1 MTFKPI
7 RSLLLY
13 TTIILLIGCGG
24 DVVTPTP
31 LPTPSATSISG
42 PSPTP
47 SATSISSPSPT
58 QSATAAPTPY
68 SIPNATAVPI
78 PYSTPSGNSI
88 VINGLPAPI
97 TQSTE
102 VSKVL
107 LHEFNGNGTGET
119 DEFYAEVGA
128 NIQIN
133 YKGGPIKIFWIEEG
147 DAPRQMY
154 HAPPSNNGSYDTNT
168 DASGRYSIGIQCDDG
183 CEWIVRI
190 EGIGEIAS
198 PPSTI
203 ISESN
208 TNASDTDAR
217 TILDSSVEKEEWD
230 VFSQSEAAVILSAP
244 NTKAIT
250 LTYDPETRTAS
261 ITGAKTSVPPE
272 ANVMIAN
279 LQLGNFV
286 LVKADQ
292 DGKFQAEIDGHPGT
306 HILIKQDTTGQIF
319 IVEDPE
325 ATHSENTLRTIFPP
339 GVLLRI
345 PVEDSETG
353 ISFSSAG
360 RLPSDKDAPWTIEGN
375 LAQTQLSP
383 GQEVPISGQVAIRT
397 RQSNPPL
404 GGQLRFGAHLL
415 INANGR
421 QVGGAS
427 LFTTSLFTATDLP
440 IE

>member
-1 MTFKPI
+1 
-7 RSLLLY
+7 SA
-13 TTIILLIGCGG
+13 
-24 DVVTPTP
+24 PT
-31 LPTPSATSISG
+31 
-42 PSPTP
+42 
-47 SATSISSPSPT
+47 T
-58 QSATAAPTPY
+58 QSTGQDRVASGTGAPT
-68 SIPNATAVPI
+68 TQ
-78 PYSTPSGNSI
+78 STGQDRVTSGT
-88 VINGLPAPI
+88 GAPT

-107 LHEFNGNGTGET
+107 LHEFGGNGTGET
-119 DEFYAEVGA
+119 DEFYAEAGA

-133 YKGGPIKIFWIEEG
+133 YKGGPIKVYWIEEG
-147 DAPRQMY
+147 DPPRQIY

-168 DASGRYSIGIQCDDG
+168 DTSGRYSIGVQCDDG

-190 EGIGEIAS
+190 EGIGGIAS

-203 ISESN
+203 SSESN
-208 TNASDTDAR
+208 TNASNTNASNTTKRPQQSTTDAL
-217 TILDSSVEKEEWD
+217 TVLDSAVEKEEWD

-250 LTYDPETRTAS
+250 LIYDPETRTAS

-292 DGKFQAEIDGHPGT
+292 DGKFQTEIDGHPGT

-319 IVEDPE
+319 IIEDPE
-325 ATHSENTLRTIFPP
+325 ATHNPNTLRTIFPP

-345 PVEDSETG
+345 PVEDSGTG

-360 RLPSDKDAPWTIEGN
+360 RLPSDEDAPWTIKGN
-375 LAQTQLSP
+375 LAETQLSP
-383 GQEVPISGQVAIRT
+383 GQEVAISGQVAIRT
-397 RQSNPPL
+397 GESNHPPN
-404 GGQLRFGAHLL
+404 GQLSFGATLL
-415 INANGR
+415 VNSDGR
-421 QVGGAS
+421 QVGGAHE
-427 LFTTSLFTATDLP
+427 FTTSLFTATDLP
-440 IE
+440 IENRDQSTESYSVGEDQLIWRFENELWVSDFST